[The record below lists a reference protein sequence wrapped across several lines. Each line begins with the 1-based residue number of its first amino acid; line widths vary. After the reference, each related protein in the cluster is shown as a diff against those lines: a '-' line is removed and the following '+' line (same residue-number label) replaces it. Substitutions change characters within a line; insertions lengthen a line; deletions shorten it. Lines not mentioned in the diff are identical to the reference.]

1 MLLTSWKI
9 KLIMERMGFQLQ
21 WYIKVINSYSDFNGR
36 ARRKEYWVFTL
47 WNIIFALL
55 ASLLDYF
62 FGIVYPLVGYG
73 PLYIA
78 YALFVL
84 VPGIAV
90 TVRRLH
96 DIGKSGWM
104 YLVAFIPIAGFIWL
118 LILLIKEGD
127 QGNNA
132 YGEDP
137 KEL

>member
-1 MLLTSWKI
+1 MLLILWKI
-9 KLIMERMGFQLQ
+9 KLIME
-21 WYIKVINSYSDFNGR
+21 WYIKVIKSYSDFNGR
-36 ARRKEYWVFTL
+36 ARRKEYWMFTL
-47 WNIIFALL
+47 WNFIFALL
-55 ASLLDYF
+55 AVLLDYS

-90 TVRRLH
+90 AVRRLH

-104 YLVAFIPIAGFIWL
+104 YLVAFIPIAGFILL
-118 LILLIKEGD
+118 LILFIKEGD

>member
-1 MLLTSWKI
+1 MLLILWKI
-9 KLIMERMGFQLQ
+9 KLIME

-55 ASLLDYF
+55 ASLLDYS

-90 TVRRLH
+90 AVRRLH
-96 DIGKSGWM
+96 DTGKSGWM
-104 YLVAFIPIAGFIWL
+104 YLVAFIPIAGWIWL
-118 LILLIKEGD
+118 LILFVTEGNE
-127 QGNNA
+127 GNNA

-137 KEL
+137 KQFEN

>member
-1 MLLTSWKI
+1 
-9 KLIMERMGFQLQ
+9 ME

-36 ARRKEYWVFTL
+36 SRRKEYWMFTL
-47 WNIIFALL
+47 WNILFALL
-55 ASLLDYF
+55 AALLDYS

-73 PLYIA
+73 PLSIA

-90 TVRRLH
+90 TLRRLH

-104 YLVAFIPIAGFIWL
+104 YLVAFIPIVGWIWL

-137 KEL
+137 KQFEN